1 MTVSE
6 DFIRRLPK
14 AELHLHIEGS
24 FEPELMFGIAR
35 RNDVTLAYATI
46 EELKA
51 AYDFAD
57 LQEFLDLYYAGMSVL
72 LTERDFY
79 DLTAAYLKRAVADGV
94 VHTEIFFDPQ
104 GHTERGVAFDTV
116 LDGIWRAL
124 RDAEAEHGITSRLIM
139 CFLRHLPE
147 EDAFPVLEAAM
158 DHRDRIVGVG
168 LDPSEL
174 GHPPQKYERV
184 FAAAREAG
192 FKLVAHAGEEGP
204 TEYVRDTL
212 DLLKVDRVDH
222 GNAAMQDP
230 DLVARLAGE
239 KTPLTVCPLSNY
251 RLQGVTD
258 MSRHP
263 LKAMLDAGV
272 VATVNSDDPAYFGG
286 YVLDNYTAVRD
297 ALNLSRDEIV
307 TLAKNSIT
315 ASFLDGHA
323 KAKWLGEI
331 DALAS

>member
-57 LQEFLDLYYAGMSVL
+57 LQEFLDLYYSGMSVL

-124 RDAEAEHGITSRLIM
+124 RDAEA
-139 CFLRHLPE
+139 
-147 EDAFPVLEAAM
+147 
-158 DHRDRIVGVG
+158 
-168 LDPSEL
+168 
-174 GHPPQKYERV
+174 
-184 FAAAREAG
+184 
-192 FKLVAHAGEEGP
+192 
-204 TEYVRDTL
+204 
-212 DLLKVDRVDH
+212 
-222 GNAAMQDP
+222 
-230 DLVARLAGE
+230 
-239 KTPLTVCPLSNY
+239 
-251 RLQGVTD
+251 
-258 MSRHP
+258 
-263 LKAMLDAGV
+263 
-272 VATVNSDDPAYFGG
+272 
-286 YVLDNYTAVRD
+286 
-297 ALNLSRDEIV
+297 
-307 TLAKNSIT
+307 
-315 ASFLDGHA
+315 
-323 KAKWLGEI
+323 
-331 DALAS
+331 